1 MKGLIWGIYGN
12 LNGVDYSENI
22 SAFTIKGKRKLIHY
36 DLGKLHLYA
45 YNGSTGFQVIDSSSY
60 FIILTGGI
68 SVTLPDLELEKDIH
82 QALTDCLRQADGLFT
97 LCIYDKKKDTLF
109 LANDFFGLYPL
120 FYYTNNEY
128 IMFCNEYQPLV
139 IQKRKQ
145 LTLSKKSVQSYFEY
159 GFTLHGTTF
168 FDEIIKFK
176 ERRILEFSQK
186 KINTKE
192 YATLSKSAHMTFD
205 ESVDQLYNALYKAV
219 EKSFSNV
226 QMPLITL
233 TGGLDTRMILALTD
247 EKIRSAAAYITFYLS
262 PLDETNDKDVL
273 IAKKIAELYNLNHT
287 VIPFEEKTKDLH
299 YLYFEEIRN
308 DNGPPKLTGQYG
320 GELLSGILYN
330 KVLEKQINENI
341 TAFYSRHT
349 CSLQRLFGDKA
360 LKKSLKHQTKKL
372 FYLNVVA
379 SSFFTSIY
387 GGTEGSWVH
396 PWMNSLR
403 FFSPY
408 TDTELLKV
416 WNSIPDEH
424 LFNPNR
430 SIYFELYTKYFS
442 GFKKIPTNSMLSTIS
457 DHGFT
462 YFEEGLEPKK
472 EKLSKSSHL
481 FESIKKSDGYKI
493 VPAKYKKNNY
503 FTPANR
509 QRLIDFCV
517 WYEYYLK
524 LS

>member
-1 MKGLIWGIYGN
+1 M
-12 LNGVDYSENI
+12 
-22 SAFTIKGKRKLIHY
+22 
-36 DLGKLHLYA
+36 
-45 YNGSTGFQVIDSSSY
+45 
-60 FIILTGGI
+60 
-68 SVTLPDLELEKDIH
+68 
-82 QALTDCLRQADGLFT
+82 
-97 LCIYDKKKDTLF
+97 
-109 LANDFFGLYPL
+109 
-120 FYYTNNEY
+120 
-128 IMFCNEYQPLV
+128 
-139 IQKRKQ
+139 
-145 LTLSKKSVQSYFEY
+145 
-159 GFTLHGTTF
+159 
-168 FDEIIKFK
+168 
-176 ERRILEFSQK
+176 
-186 KINTKE
+186 
-192 YATLSKSAHMTFD
+192 
-205 ESVDQLYNALYKAV
+205 
-219 EKSFSNV
+219 
-226 QMPLITL
+226 
-233 TGGLDTRMILALTD
+233 
-247 EKIRSAAAYITFYLS
+247 
-262 PLDETNDKDVL
+262 
-273 IAKKIAELYNLNHT
+273 
-287 VIPFEEKTKDLH
+287 
-299 YLYFEEIRN
+299 
-308 DNGPPKLTGQYG
+308 
-320 GELLSGILYN
+320 SGILYN

>member
-1 MKGLIWGIYGN
+1 MKSLIFGIYGN
-12 LNGVDYSENI
+12 ANPADHVENI
-22 SAFTIKGKRKLIHY
+22 RIFQSNEKREIIRY
-36 DLGKLHLYA
+36 DIEKLHLFV
-45 YNGSTGFQVIDSSSY
+45 YNSTERIQIIDNESY
-60 FIILTGGI
+60 FIILAGDGYF
-68 SVTLPDLELEKDIH
+68 TLPDLD
-82 QALTDCLRQADGLFT
+82 LTLDTDTIISTILKQGDGLFT
-97 LCIYDKKKDTLF
+97 LCVYDKKNDKLF
-109 LANDFFGLYPL
+109 IANDLFGLYPL
-120 FYYTNNEY
+120 FYYANNEY

-139 IQKRKQ
+139 IQNGKH

-176 ERRILEFSQK
+176 ERRLLEFGQK
-186 KINTKE
+186 KISTKE
-192 YATLSKSAHMTFD
+192 YATLSKSSHMTFD
-205 ESVDQLYNALYKAV
+205 ESVDRLYKALYKAV
-219 EKSFSNV
+219 EKLFSNV
-226 QMPLITL
+226 QTPLITL
-233 TGGLDTRMILALTD
+233 TGGLDTRMMLALTD
-247 EKIRSAAAYITFYLS
+247 EKIRNSGSYITFYLS

-273 IAKKIAELYNLNHT
+273 IAKKIAKLYNLNHT

-330 KVLEKQINENI
+330 EVLEKQINESIN
-341 TAFYSRHT
+341 TLYSKPAYAP
-349 CSLQRLFGDKA
+349 QRIFGDST
-360 LKKSLKHQTKKL
+360 LKKSLMYQTKKL
-372 FYLNVVA
+372 FYLNTVA

-396 PWMNSLR
+396 PWTNSLR

-430 SIYFELYTKYFS
+430 SLYFELYTKYFS

-457 DHGFT
+457 EHGFT

-472 EKLSKSSHL
+472 EKLSKSYHL

-503 FTPANR
+503 STSINR
-509 QRLIDFCV
+509 QRIIDFCV